1 MIDYAGSWARPAP
14 DAHHPA
20 VAGVVIQPGVVRP
33 TAPGGA
39 FSIPGSTFA
48 LRSCQNITEKDAAAL
63 SQHFDAVLY
72 CGLQE
77 NPVIKAFIMPQP
89 SSAEPGSENGAEL
102 GHKGCSSSV
111 DAVLEKYKSSTIAEP
126 ASYMWLPVKS
136 SKFDRQG
143 LQRQLPA
150 GLAYLERHR
159 QVKHRVLVCDDDG
172 SDSCVCVVLAA
183 LACEG
188 RTPSEE
194 CLTFDQVS
202 ARMAGIKAIVRKHLA
217 GISKSYPSAR
227 PTRGSLKQVQQVC
240 CKYIS

>member
-1 MIDYAGSWARPAP
+1 MTQS
-14 DAHHPA
+14 
-20 VAGVVIQPGVVRP
+20 GVVRP

-39 FSIPGSTFA
+39 FSIEGTSFA
-48 LRSCQNITEKDAAAL
+48 LRSCHQITGEDAVAL

-77 NPVIKAFIMPQP
+77 NPAMRAIMMRQP
-89 SSAEPGSENGAEL
+89 SRAEAAAEL
-102 GHKGCSSSV
+102 GNNGCSTPA
-111 DAVLEKYKSSTIAEP
+111 DAILEKSKSSSIAEL

-136 SKFDRQG
+136 SKCDRQG

-150 GLAYLERHR
+150 GLTFLERQRQANHR
-159 QVKHRVLVCDDDG
+159 ILVCDDDG
-172 SDSCVCVVLAA
+172 CDSCVCVVLAA

-188 RTPSEE
+188 RTPSEG

-202 ARMAGIKAIVRKHLA
+202 AKMAGIKAMVRKHLA
-217 GISKSYPSAR
+217 EISRSYPFAR

-240 CKYIS
+240 CKYMS